1 MKGRI
6 APIFPS
12 KFCAADSL
20 CQERKKRKQTGFQKG
35 SRMANTQFD
44 RDEEWV
50 EISDGEGRR
59 ASMRILSTVHMDSHD
74 YYVLGNPKEQEGRV
88 EIDGFLIVRED
99 ETPDGAKQYVV
110 AQDEDEIER
119 VVGGFV
125 VQRILRGIAEAGEEE
140 ESAPCGGHHAP
151 GEFCVCGDPE
161 LLQ

>member
-1 MKGRI
+1 M
-6 APIFPS
+6 
-12 KFCAADSL
+12 
-20 CQERKKRKQTGFQKG
+20 
-35 SRMANTQFD
+35 
-44 RDEEWV
+44 
-50 EISDGEGRR
+50 
-59 ASMRILSTVHMDSHD
+59 
-74 YYVLGNPKEQEGRV
+74 
-88 EIDGFLIVRED
+88 
-99 ETPDGAKQYVV
+99 

>member
-1 MKGRI
+1 
-6 APIFPS
+6 
-12 KFCAADSL
+12 
-20 CQERKKRKQTGFQKG
+20 
-35 SRMANTQFD
+35 MANTRFD

-50 EISDGEGRR
+50 EISDGEGHR

-110 AQDEDEIER
+110 AQDEDEIEC

-151 GEFCVCGDPE
+151 GEFCVCGDPD

>member
-1 MKGRI
+1 MRRTCVRASAGNNPERAAPDGKDKGADRAFWKGR
-6 APIFPS
+6 
-12 KFCAADSL
+12 
-20 CQERKKRKQTGFQKG
+20 
-35 SRMANTQFD
+35 RMTRMQFD

-50 EISDGEGRR
+50 EISDGEGRK

-74 YYVLGNPKEQEGRV
+74 YYVLGNPKEQDGRV